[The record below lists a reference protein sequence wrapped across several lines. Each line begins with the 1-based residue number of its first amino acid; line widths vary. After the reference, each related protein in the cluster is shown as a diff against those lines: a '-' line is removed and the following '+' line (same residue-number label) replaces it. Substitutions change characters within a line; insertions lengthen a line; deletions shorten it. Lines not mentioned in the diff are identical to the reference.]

1 MYLIDYHI
9 HTDCSPDAEDNAM
22 IICEYAVRAGMRE
35 IAITDHYEC
44 NGWEG
49 GKEIY
54 YNKLQAIFTMKKAA
68 SVFANNLLLRCGVEL
83 GQPTQNLA
91 AADALLKND
100 HYYDFVLASLHN
112 LKGERDFF
120 FLDYNQV
127 DVGAL
132 FSRYLNELEEIVDYG
147 NFDCLAHLS
156 YPLRYLA
163 KAGKKLDLAPFEEQI
178 RHLLRRI
185 VDAGKGI
192 EINTS
197 GLRGELGETMP
208 NAEILRMYKDIGGE
222 ILTVGSDAHECKT
235 AGAGIREALAL
246 AEHIGFEYIAT
257 FSNRRVYMI
266 PINA

>member
-22 IICEYAVRAGMRE
+22 IVCEYAVRAGMRE
-35 IAITDHYEC
+35 IAVTDHYEC

-49 GKEIY
+49 GSEIY
-54 YNKLQAIFTMKKAA
+54 YDKMQALFTMKKAA
-68 SVFANNLLLRCGVEL
+68 SVFANHLLLRCGVEL
-83 GQPTQNLA
+83 GQPTQNRA
-91 AADALLKND
+91 AADKLLAGD
-100 HYYDFVLASLHN
+100 TSYDFVLASLHN
-112 LKGERDFF
+112 LKGRPDFY
-120 FLDYNQV
+120 FLDYEKE
-127 DVGAL
+127 DIPAL
-132 FSRYLNELEEIVDYG
+132 FTRYLTELEEIVDYG
-147 NFDCLAHLS
+147 NFDCLGHLT

-178 RHLLRRI
+178 RHVLRRL
-185 VDAGKGI
+185 VDAGKGL

-208 NAEILRMYKDIGGE
+208 GAEILRMYKQIGGE
-222 ILTVGSDAHECKT
+222 ILTVGSDAHSCKA
-235 AGAGIREALAL
+235 AGAGIEQAMAL

-266 PINA
+266 PMNA